1 MVCGAA
7 VAGAL
12 ALPQPASAG
21 PGLAAGSGELPEIAT
36 LIARQTLPAGDG
48 WGAAGDG
55 TSGGAEAAPDQ
66 VRVVRTRAELIEALG
81 GDNGSNQ
88 NNDTSKIVIV
98 DGVID
103 GFEATDGTL
112 MTCDDFADPEYS
124 LDAYLAAYDPE
135 VWGRGSDPSGPLEDA
150 RVRSQQKQQA
160 HTELNVGSN
169 TTLLGLPGA
178 TLRHVTLMF
187 NRADNVIVRNL
198 SFEDAVDCFPRWRP
212 TDGEF
217 GNWNSFYDY
226 VSVRRG
232 ANFWIDHNTFRTST
246 EPLPEYFGRK
256 YEIYDGHLDI
266 THTANFVT
274 VSHNVFKD
282 HDKMMLIG
290 STNNPGGGDPGR
302 LNVTLRHNVLDGLG
316 QRGPRMRFGKIDV
329 YNNYYKVAV
338 DSPLFEFDYLWGVG
352 VESQGYFE
360 NNYVDLRGSGVDAS
374 EIIRDWGGT
383 VITEKGTWVRTGA
396 GIGTQMSLLDAYNAV
411 NDPQLGGDAGWTP
424 ELRAGPVLPATA
436 VPAYTTA
443 LSGAGAL
450 TRLTTA
456 QP

>member
-12 ALPQPASAG
+12 VLAQPASAG
-21 PGLAAGSGELPEIAT
+21 PAPAVGSGDLPEIAS

-55 TSGGAEAAPDQ
+55 TTGGLQAAPDQ
-66 VRVVRTRAELIEALG
+66 VHVVRTRAELIDALG
-81 GDNGSNQ
+81 GDNSSSNP
-88 NNDTSKIVIV
+88 NNDTPKIVIV

-103 GFEATDGTL
+103 GFEAANGTL
-112 MTCDDFADPEYS
+112 MTCDDFADPEFS

-135 VWGRGSDPSGPLEDA
+135 VWGWESDPSGPLEDA
-150 RVRSQQKQQA
+150 RVQSQRNQQA

-198 SFEDAVDCFPRWRP
+198 TFEDAVDCFPRWRP

-232 ANFWIDHNTFRTST
+232 SNFWIDHNTFRTST

-256 YEIYDGHLDI
+256 FEVYDGHLDI
-266 THTANFVT
+266 THTANWVT

-290 STNNPGGGDPGR
+290 STNNPGGGDPGL
-302 LNVTLRHNVLDGLG
+302 LNVTLRHNEVFSA
-316 QRGPRMRFGKIDV
+316 R
-329 YNNYYKVAV
+329 
-338 DSPLFEFDYLWGVG
+338 
-352 VESQGYFE
+352 
-360 NNYVDLRGSGVDAS
+360 
-374 EIIRDWGGT
+374 
-383 VITEKGTWVRTGA
+383 
-396 GIGTQMSLLDAYNAV
+396 
-411 NDPQLGGDAGWTP
+411 
-424 ELRAGPVLPATA
+424 
-436 VPAYTTA
+436 
-443 LSGAGAL
+443 
-450 TRLTTA
+450 
-456 QP
+456 